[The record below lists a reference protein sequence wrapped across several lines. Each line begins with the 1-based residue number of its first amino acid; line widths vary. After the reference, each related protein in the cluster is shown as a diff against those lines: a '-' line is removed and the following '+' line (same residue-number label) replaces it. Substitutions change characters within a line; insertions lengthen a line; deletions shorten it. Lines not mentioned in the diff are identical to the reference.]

1 MRTLYIGCVALLAWG
16 CGSSSSDGSG
26 GAGAGGSGVGGS
38 GAASGSGGA
47 AAGGTA
53 AGGSAG
59 ASGSGGAAGS
69 GGTAGG
75 SGGAGGT
82 GGGSGSGGS
91 AGFNGI
97 EAPQPPAG
105 SSKCGSGTFTAQEA
119 TAACQATPTL
129 GSIHPSF
136 PQQCSLAT
144 SNGGL
149 WEAWCDSSGLAYF
162 WVRFNQLA
170 AAATCS
176 LSLDAGFSSAE
187 YTWPGSGSSGE
198 LYEAKPAGTASG
210 INSVAQDVGYH
221 FDVSNVGGPGSANI
235 WLAASGYCGTAP
247 NTKETKATFLGL
259 SFKWSG

>member
-1 MRTLYIGCVALLAWG
+1 MRVLCIGCVALLTWG
-16 CGSSSSDGSG
+16 CGSSSNDGSG

-47 AAGGTA
+47 ASGGTA

-59 ASGSGGAAGS
+59 TSGSSGTAGSGGAAGS
-69 GGTAGG
+69 
-75 SGGAGGT
+75 SGAA
-82 GGGSGSGGS
+82 GGSGSGGS
-91 AGFNGI
+91 ASFNGI

-119 TAACQATPTL
+119 TAACQTTPTI

-210 INSVAQDVGYH
+210 INGVAQDVGYH
-221 FDVSNVGGPGSANI
+221 FDVVNVGGPGSANI

-247 NTKETKATFLGL
+247 NTKETKVTFMGL